1 MLPGPQLRLIH
12 GANGS
17 YSVSPDQAIA
27 EELFADQGTPT
38 HIIVVNGTWD
48 LPDVPKS
55 NKFMTGRRRRAQRL
69 AVVRHLPGGLRRAV

>member
-1 MLPGPQLRLIH
+1 MAPD
-12 GANGS
+12 GS

-27 EELFADQGTPT
+27 EELFADQGTTT

-55 NKFMTGRRRRAQRL
+55 NKFMTGLGAVAQRL
-69 AVVRHLPGGLRRAV
+69 AVVRHLPGGLRCAV